1 MSTDELMKQLHDKAT
16 HNIALSTAE
25 QTQLA
30 AWYAQQDQQE
40 DVLLARTPLSPALVA
55 LQTQVD
61 SVVTQLLAT
70 TQRIQGL
77 VAHNDALR
85 RDIATLQ
92 QQLIQPSSP
101 QPA

>member
-1 MSTDELMKQLHDKAT
+1 M
-16 HNIALSTAE
+16 LSPAE

-30 AWYAQQDQQE
+30 AWYAQQDQE
-40 DVLLARTPLSPALVA
+40 EEALLARVAPSPPLVV

-61 SVVTQLLAT
+61 SAVAQLLAT
-70 TQRIQGL
+70 TQRIQDL
-77 VAHNDALR
+77 VAHNDSLR

-92 QQLIQPSSP
+92 QQLTQSSSP